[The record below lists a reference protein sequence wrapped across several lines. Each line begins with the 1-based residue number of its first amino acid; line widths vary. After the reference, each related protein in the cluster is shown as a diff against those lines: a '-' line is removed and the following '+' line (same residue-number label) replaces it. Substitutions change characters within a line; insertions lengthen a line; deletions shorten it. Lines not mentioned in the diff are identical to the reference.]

1 MESLYLLLPLS
12 VLLVLALIGVFAWAL
27 HAGQFDDL
35 EREGLRVLEEDDE
48 SGDALEGDAV
58 EGAVVPLPRSKPLD
72 SAQDSP
78 NSHEHNVA
86 FKEMTRSDR

>member
-35 EREGLRVLEEDDE
+35 EREGWRVLEGGTETPK
-48 SGDALEGDAV
+48 
-58 EGAVVPLPRSKPLD
+58 VPSPDQP
-72 SAQDSP
+72 SAGS
-78 NSHEHNVA
+78 
-86 FKEMTRSDR
+86 